1 MSNTTYSVMVG
12 ASQRVTEDPITAL
25 GWAADSGPSVIVT
38 ARTPGHGPS
47 RIVWTPAIAES
58 THGTL
63 YEAVL
68 TEALA
73 KIRP

>member
-1 MSNTTYSVMVG
+1 MSHTIYSVLVG
-12 ASQRVTEDPITAL
+12 AKHRSTEDAITAL
-25 GWAADSGPSVIVT
+25 GWAADGGPDVVVT

-47 RIVWTPAIAES
+47 RIVWTPAIAQH
-58 THGTL
+58 TLGTL

-73 KIRP
+73 KTRL